1 MSAAPHALRRQVAQ
15 WHRPLMLFVASMLV
29 LLAVSLAGLVL
40 DDRVLQGAP
49 VWLKPFKFAVSLAIY
64 GTTLAWMLSLPHRGR
79 RWTSGLATVF
89 AVAAFVDVGIVA
101 VQAARG
107 TFSHFNDTAEPFEEA
122 VQRVFGLG
130 VMSMM
135 LANLVLAIILTVQR
149 VGPDRAASRAIH
161 AGLLLAV
168 GGMLLGFLIPFQG
181 KPHTGLTTDG
191 VPVPLGSGHS
201 VGVPDGGPGLPIT
214 QWSTT
219 GGDLRVP
226 HFVAL
231 HGFQVMLLLALLLAW
246 LAARH
251 PILRDERTRARLI
264 GVAALG
270 YVGLVALVTWQALRA
285 QPLTSP
291 DLLTLGAAALLA
303 GLTTVACG
311 AVLTAARRGGGLAT
325 PADARRGGET
335 VTGAGQAGPRPRS
348 R

>member
-1 MSAAPHALRRQVAQ
+1 MSAAPHEPRRRVTR
-15 WHRPLMLFVASMLV
+15 WHRPLLLMVASMLV
-29 LLAVSLAGLVL
+29 LLAVSVAGLVF

-49 VWLKPFKFAVSLAIY
+49 VWLKPLKFAVSLAVY

-79 RWTSGLATVF
+79 RWTSAMATVF
-89 AVAAFVDVGIVA
+89 AAAAFVDVGIVA

-107 TFSHFNDTAEPFEEA
+107 TFSHFNDSPEPFEETI
-122 VQRVFGLG
+122 QRVFGMG

-135 LANLVLAIILTVQR
+135 LANLVLAILLTVQR

-161 AGLLLAV
+161 TGLGLAIT
-168 GGMLLGFLIPFQG
+168 GMVLGFLIPFQG
-181 KPHTGLTTDG
+181 EPHTGLTTDG
-191 VPVPLGSGHS
+191 APVPLTSGHS

-231 HGFQVMLLLALLLAW
+231 HGLQVMLLLALLLAW

-251 PILRDERTRARLI
+251 PILRDERVRARLV
-264 GVAALG
+264 GVAATG
-270 YVGLVALVTWQALRA
+270 YAGLVALVTWQALRG
-285 QPLTSP
+285 QPLTGP

-303 GLTTVACG
+303 GCTAVACG
-311 AVLTAARRGGGLAT
+311 AVLSTAV
-325 PADARRGGET
+325 ET
-335 VTGAGQAGPRPRS
+335 STR
-348 R
+348 

>member
-1 MSAAPHALRRQVAQ
+1 MSAAPHTQ
-15 WHRPLMLFVASMLV
+15 WHRPLMLMVASMLV
-29 LLAVSLAGLVL
+29 LLVVSVAGLLL

-49 VWLKPFKFAVSLAIY
+49 VWLKPFKFAVSLAVY

-101 VQAARG
+101 LQAARG
-107 TFSHFNDTAEPFEEA
+107 TYSHFNDSAEPVEETI
-122 VQRVFGLG
+122 QRVFGLG
-130 VMSMM
+130 VMGLM
-135 LANLVLAIILTVQR
+135 LANLVLAAILAVQR
-149 VGPDRAASRAIH
+149 VGPDRAASRAVH
-161 AGLLLAV
+161 TGLGLAV
-168 GGMLLGFLIPFQG
+168 AGMVLGFLIPFHG
-181 KPHTGLTTDG
+181 TAHTGLTTDG
-191 VPVPLGSGHS
+191 VPVPLTSGHS

-231 HGFQVMLLLALLLAW
+231 HGLQVMLLLALLLAW

-251 PILRDERTRARLI
+251 PILRDERARARLV
-264 GVAALG
+264 GVAATG
-270 YVGLVALVTWQALRA
+270 YAGLVALVTWQAYRG

-291 DLLTLGAAALLA
+291 DVLTLGAVALLA

-311 AVLTAARRGGGLAT
+311 AVLSAARHGE
-325 PADARRGGET
+325 ARSGEEA
-335 VTGAGQAGPRPRS
+335 VTR
-348 R
+348 